1 MTSHLFS
8 SFRDASSFAKRS
20 MLESKGGVRLR
31 RSENGF
37 VVEVA
42 EAHSK
47 PQELAKKTTSTPS
60 PNLDSHSTPV
70 GCDNSLDG
78 LSIDDAKNE
87 LERIIIQAWRSDEP
101 LNYQRDFFSSNGKR
115 KLDMFFF
122 NTRLGVVVCK
132 GGDETSKELL
142 YDVEQE
148 LAWEEVGITFLRFSV
163 DEIFGDRRS
172 FITKLMNAWTAATR
186 KEAKI
191 KPKAVSYSNSSRRSN
206 SRGKRQSSSTGTF
219 KGGWTSLSQGKMHMG
234 DSTYEKAKVNE
245 GFGGTREQNIRM
257 RYRGGS

>member
-1 MTSHLFS
+1 MTSHLFAT
-8 SFRDASSFAKRS
+8 FHDASSFAKQM
-20 MLESKGGVRLR
+20 MLECKGSVRLG

-37 VVEVA
+37 VVEVF

-47 PQELAKKTTSTPS
+47 PQELAKKST
-60 PNLDSHSTPV
+60 
-70 GCDNSLDG
+70 NSLDG

-101 LNYQRDFFSSNGKR
+101 LNYQRDFLSSNGKR

-186 KEAKI
+186 KDAKI

-245 GFGGTREQNIRM
+245 DFGGTREQNIRM
-257 RYRGGS
+257 RYRSGS